1 MSDSKDSGDA
11 DQVLTESERVQI
23 EITSISTK
31 LIQSVEEK
39 SALEEKFSNLK
50 KKYEVSIKKL
60 NNLES
65 IEKNYNDILKQN
77 EKLKHQIIESRKQ
90 EEEANKEVERLS
102 SDMEELSAT
111 LFDEAN
117 EKVKAANIEAHDFKL
132 KNAKLSSILIER
144 DDMIDYLNNEL
155 SNLKNIIQNFELKE
169 KKLKRRSMMMSFP
182 SQTFINQNSNNDSI
196 KDDDIYNRLNR
207 SRSESVATINA
218 LKLQQLQQQ
227 QPLQPLDTQQK
238 SLPNSVNPSPVPDGS
253 ESSFTNP
260 ESYPQTPGETSQ
272 STFNDNSQENTPT
285 ESTAVTTNN
294 SENSKEINQDSN
306 EFIFSDES
314 LDKYNNELIYSPTY
328 NYLRFDLQ
336 DFEDFHKM
344 IKYLNGRVNKRFEY
358 SIIKET
364 QFFKSLLTY
373 DIEPT
378 LRIDLAPGVGYFNR
392 KSLLSALVE
401 GRVVIEPISGVTE
414 FWKAAQLKN
423 QQQQSQSDNQ
433 STDSLD
439 SNSNSDNNTENSS
452 NTPSDIKGIGITS
465 KSEDNLFSFPK
476 SSPPVATH
484 EKCAFC
490 GESRDTSIA
499 YARMYNLK
507 TMKSMKKTDESSR
520 SNSNIN
526 NNGTKETPELGQLY
540 PLCNSCLLK
549 SRRTC
554 ELFACLRNINN
565 SYKTKYYDF
574 NKKTGFC
581 KSWCDLNKARAR
593 MFYSRIG
600 IYDDIN
606 MRTTSVNTELFE
618 NQLQSDFANEFHE
631 SNIPQPSSAPI
642 TNQANSNPHNQYYAN
657 TPILPQSAR
666 NSILSI
672 ATPRVGSEDSQVKN
686 TTSSPIVT
694 ANNVNESTET
704 STHNS
709 RLHENEA
716 SINSNKTQSRES
728 STEAHSNGESAGEE
742 YDDATS
748 NILGNY
754 DEDGEENDDDNNNG
768 DENGIKISKENSG
781 STEKSSDLSDE
792 VD

>member
-1 MSDSKDSGDA
+1 MSDSKDAGDGN
-11 DQVLTESERVQI
+11 QVLTESERVQI

-60 NNLES
+60 NNLEA
-65 IEKNYNDILKQN
+65 IEKNYNEILKQN

-117 EKVKAANIEAHDFKL
+117 EKVKAANIEAHDFKI

-155 SNLKNIIQNFELKE
+155 SNLKNIIQNFESKE
-169 KKLKRRSMMMSFP
+169 KKLKRRSMMMSFS
-182 SQTFINQNSNNDSI
+182 SQSFTNQNFNNDSI

-207 SRSESVATINA
+207 SRSESVTTINA
-218 LKLQQLQQQ
+218 LKLQQFQQQ
-227 QPLQPLDTQQK
+227 QQEQTLQPLDTQQK
-238 SLPNSVNPSPVPDGS
+238 SLPNSVNPSPVPDS
-253 ESSFTNP
+253 TEPSFTGTNP
-260 ESYPQTPGETSQ
+260 EFYSQPHGETSQ
-272 STFNDNSQENTPT
+272 STFNDNSQESMPTNSTP
-285 ESTAVTTNN
+285 VTTNSSDN
-294 SENSKEINQDSN
+294 KPDSN
-306 EFIFSDES
+306 EFIFNDES

-336 DFEDFHKM
+336 DFADFDKM
-344 IKYLNGRVNKRFEY
+344 IKYLYGRVNKRFEY

-378 LRIDLAPGVGYFNR
+378 LRIDLAPDVGYFNR

-423 QQQQSQSDNQ
+423 QQQNQNENQ
-433 STDSLD
+433 STSSLD
-439 SNSNSDNNTENSS
+439 SSSNSDNNTENSS
-452 NTPSDIKGIGITS
+452 NASSDLKGIGITS

-490 GESRDTSIA
+490 GEARDTSIA

-507 TMKSMKKTDESSR
+507 TMKVMKKTDESSR

-526 NNGTKETPELGQLY
+526 SGGAKETPELGQSY

-574 NKKTGFC
+574 SKKTGFC

-600 IYDDIN
+600 IYDDFN
-606 MRTTSVNTELFE
+606 MRTTSANMFDNQLASDFE
-618 NQLQSDFANEFHE
+618 NGYHE
-631 SNIPQPSSAPI
+631 SNIPQPSSI
-642 TNQANSNPHNQYYAN
+642 SVSNQATSNPHNQYYAN

-672 ATPRVGSEDSQVKN
+672 ATPRAGSEDSQIKN
-686 TTSSPIVT
+686 KTSSTIV
-694 ANNVNESTET
+694 ASSNLNESTET
-704 STHNS
+704 STHNPK
-709 RLHENEA
+709 LHENEA
-716 SINSNKTQSRES
+716 PINSDRTQSRDS
-728 STEAHSNGESAGEE
+728 SAEAHSNGESAGEE

-754 DEDGEENDDDNNNG
+754 DEEEDGNDDDN
-768 DENGIKISKENSG
+768 EKGIKISKENSG
-781 STEKSSDLSDE
+781 SSDKSSDLSDE